1 MNPQE
6 PNDGTILKTV
16 ERPKRG
22 RKSLTPEQKAE
33 NKAKRDALLKIGSDE
48 RDIEQNMSMRLSQTV
63 EEGPYKS
70 QAERWN
76 AYRKILDLNAIRD
89 QKGMKGISEAKIA
102 KHIGCPYSEFERE
115 IYSTA
120 FQNHRIAKASMQI
133 MGTLADIAPAVR
145 ITLLNLSEDI
155 KNGKVSDPKKQ
166 REYIALV
173 SNVMEKFGV
182 QKIDISMA
190 DGQGDL
196 NTDEAIAEGMR
207 IVQELKGHENIVQ
220 WFTKVCTEPHGRRDK
235 ATIDTPVNTGGVL
248 SDSTSNRPDQAVEAV
263 RLRQTSNT
271 EQKEISIDGGMQPVE
286 QNGLADLGLRNE
298 SERNAPT
305 L

>member
-1 MNPQE
+1 M
-6 PNDGTILKTV
+6 
-16 ERPKRG
+16 
-22 RKSLTPEQKAE
+22 
-33 NKAKRDALLKIGSDE
+33 
-48 RDIEQNMSMRLSQTV
+48 SQTV
-63 EEGPYKS
+63 PEGPYKS

-89 QKGMKGISEAKIA
+89 QKGMKGISETKIE
-102 KHIGCPYSEFERE
+102 KHIGVPYSEFERE

-182 QKIDISMA
+182 QKFDTSAA
-190 DGQGDL
+190 DGEGDL
-196 NTDEAIAEGMR
+196 DTNEAIAEGMR

-235 ATIDTPVNTGGVL
+235 ATIDSPVDTSGTPK
-248 SDSTSNRPDQAVEAV
+248 DSTCVRPDQDLEAV
-263 RLRQTSNT
+263 RLCETTDNKPQEVLANDR
-271 EQKEISIDGGMQPVE
+271 MQPSIE
-286 QNGLADLGLRNE
+286 NGLADLGLRNE
-298 SERNAPT
+298 SGRETPT